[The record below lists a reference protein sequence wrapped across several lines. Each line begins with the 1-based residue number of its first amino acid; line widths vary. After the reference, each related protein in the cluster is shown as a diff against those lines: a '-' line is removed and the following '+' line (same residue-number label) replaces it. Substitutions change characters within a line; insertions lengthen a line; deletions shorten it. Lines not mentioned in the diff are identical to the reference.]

1 VRGGFDPRGHGRSG
15 GPRGSYTIPEL
26 LADLRAAVAFAR
38 SRFGDPIAVAGS
50 SQGGIVSFYLAA
62 AGDPVAS
69 VICHNV
75 ADLGDPE
82 SVRLTR
88 YPGVSRILKPLVL
101 SAARLF
107 PEVRVPLSL
116 YLDLD
121 AEPVRFLGTAKAVA
135 SQAPLFVPYIR
146 LKGLASLASCPLPRP
161 VEEIRTPV
169 MILHGER
176 DTIFPSIYVE
186 GIYRRLTC
194 RKRLQVHP
202 GLPHYLIVDYLAEI
216 LPGVL
221 QWLEETCAVGT
232 S

>member
-1 VRGGFDPRGHGRSG
+1 MRGGFDPRGHGRSG

-26 LADLRAAVAFAR
+26 L
-38 SRFGDPIAVAGS
+38 
-50 SQGGIVSFYLAA
+50 
-62 AGDPVAS
+62 
-69 VICHNV
+69 

-121 AEPVRFLGTAKAVA
+121 AEPVRFLGTARAVA
-135 SQAPLFVPYIR
+135 GQAPLFVPYIR

-176 DTIFPSIYVE
+176 DTIFPSSYVE

-194 RKRLQVHP
+194 HKRLQVHP